1 MKRVF
6 GQKKAP
12 GPPPPSLA
20 EASSSIGK
28 RVDDLDFKISKLD
41 EELLGYKKK
50 LHTAKGPTKATYQ
63 KRAMDVLKR
72 KKMYEQQRDQIA
84 NQQFNVESAA
94 FGMESIKDTINTV
107 AAMKGANVEF
117 KKQMKHLNVN
127 DVEDMQDDLADLM
140 EDMNEVNEIMG
151 RSYAMPND
159 IDEADLEAE
168 LDMLGD
174 DLEVESAEP
183 SYLDSTPSLPAQP
196 TGYPISGR
204 TSLANSSGAGR
215 VDEYGLPLVG

>member
-12 GPPPPSLA
+12 GPPPPSLS

-41 EELLGYKKK
+41 EELRGYKQK
-50 LHTAKGPTKATYQ
+50 LQTTKGPAKATYQ
-63 KRAMDVLKR
+63 KRAMEVLKR
-72 KKMYEQQRDQIA
+72 KRMYEQQRDQLA

-94 FGMESIKDTINTV
+94 FGMESVKDSITTV
-107 AAMKGANVEF
+107 AAMKGANMEF
-117 KKQMKHLNVN
+117 KKQMKQLNIG
-127 DVEDMQDDLADLM
+127 DVEDMVDDLADLM

-151 RSYAMPND
+151 RSYAMPD
-159 IDEADLEAE
+159 HIDEADLEAE
-168 LDMLGD
+168 LDMLGE
-174 DLEVESAEP
+174 DLESSVAEP
-183 SYLDSTPSLPAQP
+183 SYLEPSLPAQP
-196 TGYPISGR
+196 TKAPSAPAMSA
-204 TSLANSSGAGR
+204 TR